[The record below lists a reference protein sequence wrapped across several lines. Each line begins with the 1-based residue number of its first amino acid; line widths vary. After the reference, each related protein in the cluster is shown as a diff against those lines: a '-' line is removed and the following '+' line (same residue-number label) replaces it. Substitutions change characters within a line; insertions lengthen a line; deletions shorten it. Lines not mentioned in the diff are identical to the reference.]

1 MAPPARNV
9 HTTALT
15 AAALLV
21 FMLVA
26 VILRAIPH
34 AVLVDGSFTSLIG
47 ADAWYNLRQVE
58 VIVANYP
65 GYAWF
70 DPMTAY
76 PTGKEVAWGPLFP
89 FITATLCIAAGAASR
104 PDIVYTAAWVP
115 PLLAAA
121 VVPVVY
127 LTGKT
132 LADRTTGLVAAG
144 LITIVSA
151 SFFARS
157 IFGFVDHHVAETLF
171 STLFSLAYIA
181 ALAYSARHPV
191 TLRDTKTILPVALLA
206 LGAGIAYL
214 LGLLVMPTMI
224 LFALIAGVF
233 TVLQAARNHLDGTGP
248 EGLLLV
254 NAVAFAVPAAFLPI
268 SGFMVDSMSLSLYS
282 VAHVYAYLLL
292 IAATALLSGISLAL
306 KGKRNEY
313 LGALAVLGIAGVAF
327 LGLTDIGQTMADG
340 LITFF
345 GRDMSA
351 TAIREMGPWDA
362 GIAWQSF
369 NVGLLLIPAGLA
381 VLALRVRRENRP
393 ELLFMIVWSVVILIA
408 TIQHLRF
415 EYYLAVNLALLAAVV
430 VAWAFD
436 YGLEK
441 TAAYLREP
449 ESKKR
454 KKTLPT
460 AEVAAVGLAVL
471 LTVALV
477 GASAVE
483 NIGYATNGVPR
494 TMLADDWRNALEWMN
509 AHTPD
514 PGVDYYAIFEKNGF
528 TYPEES
534 YGVMSWWDYG
544 HWITF
549 IAQRIPNT
557 NPFQDHVPRATGFF
571 LATTEERAGTTLA
584 AAGSRYI
591 VTDGRMAAE
600 GFPAIAYWHNATART
615 APYATALLVPVPGRE
630 NAYSIESFYKE
641 AYYETMAVRLQ
652 ALDGTLVEPENA
664 LYVEYDT
671 ASVPETGYPLLTE
684 SREMRPAEA
693 QAAVEAYTGPGKAAV
708 FGTNAATPHGTV
720 PALKHYRL
728 VYESSPDPATSVKI
742 FEHVEGAVIAGE
754 GVIEAM
760 VVTNTGREFVYRQA
774 SENGTFIVPYSTT
787 GNPYDVKTTGNYRI
801 VGATEEFTVTEEA
814 VVGRA

>member
-1 MAPPARNV
+1 MAPAALKE
-9 HTTALT
+9 HKTALT
-15 AAALLV
+15 AAVLLL
-21 FMLVA
+21 FMIVA
-26 VILRAIPH
+26 VLLRAIPH
-34 AVLVDGSFTSLIG
+34 AALVDGSFTSLIG
-47 ADAWYNLRQVE
+47 TDAWYNLRQVE
-58 VIVANYP
+58 MIAANYP

-89 FITATLCIAAGAASR
+89 LITATLCLLAGAATR
-104 PDIVYTAAWVP
+104 PEIVYTAAWVP

-121 VVPVVY
+121 VVPGVY

-132 LADRTTGLVAAG
+132 LADRTTGLAAAG

-171 STLFSLAYIA
+171 STLFCLAYIA
-181 ALAYSARHPV
+181 ALAYAARHPV
-191 TLRDTKTILPVALLA
+191 TLAETKTILPVALLA
-206 LGAGIAYL
+206 LGAGAAYL

-233 TVLQAARNHLDGTGP
+233 TVLQAVRNHLDGTGP

-254 NAVAFAVPAAFLPI
+254 NAVAFVVPTIFLPL
-268 SGFMVDSMSLSLYS
+268 SGFMVDSQNLSLYS
-282 VAHVYAYLLL
+282 VGHVYAYLLL
-292 IAATALLSGISLAL
+292 IAATALLSGISLVL
-306 KGKRNEY
+306 KGRRNEY
-313 LGALAVLGIAGVAF
+313 LAALAALGITGVAF
-327 LGLTDIGQTMADG
+327 LGLTDIGRTMAGG

-351 TAIREMGPWDA
+351 TAIREMAPWDA
-362 GIAWQSF
+362 SLAWQSF
-369 NVGLLLIPAGLA
+369 NVGLLLIPAGL
-381 VLALRVRRENRP
+381 VLLALRARRENRP
-393 ELLFMIVWSVVILIA
+393 ELLFAIVWSVIILIA

-415 EYYLAVNLALLAAVV
+415 EYYLAVNLALLAGVV
-430 VAWAFD
+430 IAWALG
-436 YGLEK
+436 YGFSK
-441 TAAYLREP
+441 TAAFLREP
-449 ESKKR
+449 ESKKK

-460 AEVAAVGLAVL
+460 AEVAAVGIAVL
-471 LTVALV
+471 LIMALV
-477 GASAVE
+477 GASASE
-483 NIGYATNGVPR
+483 NIGYAVNGVPR
-494 TMLADDWRNALEWMN
+494 TILADDWRDALEWMN
-509 AHTPD
+509 AHTPG

-571 LATTEERAGTTLA
+571 LATAEEKADVALA

-600 GFPAIAYWHNATART
+600 GFPAIAYWHNATAGT

-641 AYYETMAVRLQ
+641 AYFETMAVRLQ
-652 ALDGTLVEPENA
+652 VLDGTMTEPEKA

-671 ASVPETGYPLLTE
+671 ASVPETGYARLTA
-684 SREMRPAEA
+684 SREMNPAGA
-693 QAAVEAYTGPGKAAV
+693 QAVADAYTGPGKAAV
-708 FGTNAATPHGTV
+708 FGTDAATPPGTL

-728 VYESSPDPATSVKI
+728 VYESSPDAETSVKV
-742 FEHVEGAVIAGE
+742 FEFVDGAVIPGE
-754 GVIEAM
+754 GVIEVT
-760 VVTNTGREFVYRQA
+760 VVTNTGREFLYRQQ
-774 SENGTFIVPYSTT
+774 SENGTFVVPYSTT
-787 GNPYDVKTTGNYRI
+787 GNPYDVKTAGNYRI
-801 VGATEEFTVTEEA
+801 GNEEFTATEEA
-814 VVGRA
+814 VTGRA

>member
-1 MAPPARNV
+1 MAPAARKD
-9 HTTALT
+9 HKTALT
-15 AAALLV
+15 AAILLV

-26 VILRAIPH
+26 ILLRAIPH

-58 VIVANYP
+58 AIAANYP

-76 PTGKEVAWGPLFP
+76 PTGKEIAWGPLFP
-89 FITATLCIAAGAASR
+89 FITATLCTLAGAASR
-104 PDIVYTAAWVP
+104 PEIVYTAAWVP

-132 LADRTTGLVAAG
+132 IGDRKTGLVAAG

-171 STLFSLAYIA
+171 STLFCLAYIA
-181 ALAYSARHPV
+181 ALAYAARHPV
-191 TLRDTKTILPVALLA
+191 TLAETKTILPVALLA
-206 LGAGIAYL
+206 LGAGAAYL

-224 LFALIAGVF
+224 LFALIAGIF
-233 TVLQAARNHLDGTGP
+233 TLLQAVRNHLDGTGP

-254 NAVAFAVPAAFLPI
+254 NAVTFAVPAVFLPI

-292 IAATALLSGISLAL
+292 IAATALLSGISLTL
-306 KGKRNEY
+306 KGKRREY
-313 LGALAVLGIAGVAF
+313 LAALVALGIAAIAF
-327 LGLTDIGQTMADG
+327 LNLSDVGKTMTSGLM
-340 LITFF
+340 TFF
-345 GRDMSA
+345 GRDMTA

-362 GIAWQSF
+362 GLAWQSF

-381 VLALRVRRENRP
+381 VLALRARRENRP
-393 ELLFMIVWSVVILIA
+393 ELLFTIVWSVVILIA

-415 EYYLAVNLALLAAVV
+415 EYYLAVNLALLAAIV
-430 VAWAFD
+430 VAWALD
-436 YGLEK
+436 YGLPK
-441 TAAYLREP
+441 TTAFFREP
-449 ESKKR
+449 EGKKK

-460 AEVAAVGLAVL
+460 AEVAAVGIAVL
-471 LTVALV
+471 LVVALV
-477 GASAVE
+477 GASASE
-483 NIGYATNGVPR
+483 NIGYAQNGVPR

-509 AHTPD
+509 ANTPG
-514 PGVDYYAIFEKNGF
+514 PGVDYYAIYDQNSF

-549 IAQRIPNT
+549 IAQRIPVT
-557 NPFQDHVPRATGFF
+557 NPFQDNVRRASGFF
-571 LATTEERAGTTLA
+571 LATAEEKAD
-584 AAGSRYI
+584 AAGSRYV

-600 GFPAIAYWHNATART
+600 VFPAIAYWHDAAAGTE
-615 APYATALLVPVPGRE
+615 PYATALLVPVGGDT
-630 NAYSIESFYKE
+630 YSIEPLYKE

-652 ALDGTLVEPENA
+652 ALDGTRVEPEKA
-664 LYVEYDT
+664 LYAEYDT
-671 ASVPETGYPLLTE
+671 ASVPETGYARLTD
-684 SREMRPAEA
+684 SREMNPAEA
-693 QAAVEAYTGPGKAAV
+693 QAAVDAYAGPGKAAV
-708 FGTNAATPHGTV
+708 FGTGAATPPGTV

-728 VYESSPDPATSVKI
+728 VYESSPDAETSVKI
-742 FEHVEGAVIAGE
+742 FEFVEGAVIPGE
-754 GVIEAM
+754 GVIEVT
-760 VVTNTGREFVYRQA
+760 VVTNTGREFVYRQQ
-774 SENGTFIVPYSTT
+774 SENGTFVVPYSTT
-787 GNPYDVKTTGNYRI
+787 GNPYDVKTVGNYRI
-801 VGATEEFTVTEEA
+801 VGGTGEFTATEEA
-814 VVGRA
+814 VTRGA

>member
-1 MAPPARNV
+1 MAPAALKD
-9 HTTALT
+9 HKTTLT
-15 AAALLV
+15 AAALLL

-26 VILRAIPH
+26 VLLRAIPH

-58 VIVANYP
+58 VIAANYP

-76 PTGKEVAWGPLFP
+76 PTGKEIAWGPLFP
-89 FITATLCIAAGAASR
+89 FITATACIVAGAASR
-104 PDIVYTAAWVP
+104 PEIVYTAAWVP

-132 LADRTTGLVAAG
+132 LAGRKTGLVAAG

-171 STLFSLAYIA
+171 STLFCLAYIA
-181 ALAYSARHPV
+181 ALAYAARHPV
-191 TLRDTKTILPVALLA
+191 TLAETKTVLPVALLA
-206 LGAGIAYL
+206 LGAGAAYL

-233 TVLQAARNHLDGTGP
+233 TIAQAARNHLDGTGP
-248 EGLLLV
+248 EGLLVV
-254 NAVAFAVPAAFLPI
+254 NAVAFAVPAVFLPL

-292 IAATALLSGISLAL
+292 IGATVLLSGISMAL
-306 KGKRNEY
+306 KDKRNEY
-313 LGALAVLGIAGVAF
+313 LAALAALGVAAVAF
-327 LGLTDIGQTMADG
+327 LTLSDIGKVMANG
-340 LITFF
+340 LAAFF
-345 GRDMSA
+345 GQNMSA
-351 TAIREMGPWDA
+351 TAIREMGPWDL
-362 GIAWQSF
+362 GLAWQSF

-381 VLALRVRRENRP
+381 VLALRARRKNRP
-393 ELLFMIVWSVVILIA
+393 ELLFAIVWSVVILIA

-430 VAWAFD
+430 IAWALD

-441 TAAYLREP
+441 TTAYLREP
-449 ESKKR
+449 EGKK
-454 KKTLPT
+454 KKQKTLPA
-460 AEVAAVGLAVL
+460 AEVAAVAVAVL
-471 LTVALV
+471 LVVALV
-477 GASAVE
+477 GASASE

-494 TMLADDWRNALEWMN
+494 TMLADDWRDALEWMN
-509 AHTPD
+509 ANTPG
-514 PGVDYYAIFEKNGF
+514 PGVDYYAIYEEDGF
-528 TYPEES
+528 TYPEGA

-557 NPFQDHVPRATGFF
+557 NPFQDNVRRASGFF
-571 LATTEERAGTTLA
+571 LATAEEKADAALA
-584 AAGSRYI
+584 SAGSRYV

-600 GFPAIAYWHNATART
+600 GFPAIAYWQDATAGT
-615 APYATALLVPVPGRE
+615 DPYATALLVSVGE
-630 NAYSIESFYKE
+630 NTYSIEPFYKE

-652 ALDGTLVEPENA
+652 ALDGTGVEPEKA

-671 ASVPETGYPLLTE
+671 ASVPETGYARLTG
-684 SREMRPAEA
+684 SREMSPAEA
-693 QAAVEAYTGPGKAAV
+693 QAAVDAYAGPGKAAV
-708 FGTNAATPHGTV
+708 FGSDAATPPGTV
-720 PALKHYRL
+720 PALRHYRL
-728 VYESSPDPATSVKI
+728 VYESSPDAETSVKV
-742 FEHVEGAVIAGE
+742 FEFVEGAVIPGE
-754 GVIEAM
+754 GVIEVT
-760 VVTNTGREFVYRQA
+760 VVTNTGREFVYRQQ

-787 GNPYDVKTTGNYRI
+787 GNPYDVKTAGNYRI
-801 VGATEEFTVTEEA
+801 VGGTEEFTATEEA
-814 VVGRA
+814 VTQEA